1 MNRPLEQLMDDLNTR
16 IDYWRKEADLTYSE
30 AIGALECVKAGLV
43 QEMLDADEA
52 NEGEK

>member
-16 IDYWRKEADLTYSE
+16 IDYWRKEADLTYAE

-43 QEMLDADEA
+43 KEMLDADEA
-52 NEGEK
+52 NET